1 MVQIKI
7 GRFIATRRKELNM
20 TQRQLADT
28 LAISDKTIS
37 KWECG
42 KGLPEVSLMLPLCDA
57 LQITV
62 NELLTC
68 ERISQTDYQ
77 KKAEDNIMDLMNDNQ
92 KIAKEIYIRG
102 WLTVII
108 GILVMICEIY
118 VSKILADNGMSGEVH
133 GLTAGMCGFIGIMV
147 ANGLVSIFRGRK
159 LMK

>member
-1 MVQIKI
+1 MDQIKI
-7 GRFIATRRKELNM
+7 GRFIAKTRKELNM
-20 TQRQLADT
+20 TQRQLADV
-28 LAISDKTIS
+28 LGISDKTIS

-68 ERISQTDYQ
+68 ERIALTDY
-77 KKAEDNIMDLMNDNQ
+77 KEKAEDNIMDLMNENQ

-102 WLTVII
+102 WLTVVI
-108 GILVMICEIY
+108 GIIVIACEVY
-118 VSKILADNGMSGEVH
+118 VSKILSDNGMSGLVH
-133 GLTAGMCGFIGIMV
+133 ALTAGMCGFIGIMV
-147 ANGLVSIFRGRK
+147 ANGLVSIVRGRK